1 MKRFSAVSS
10 AATGSGRMQ
19 MDGAFE
25 VNKTIVMGH
34 GYNTADI
41 IIVTR
46 ALDAKR
52 IQFGTV
58 EWYLQSESRVT
69 NATIIL

>member
-1 MKRFSAVSS
+1 MGPLKL
-10 AATGSGRMQ
+10 
-19 MDGAFE
+19 
-25 VNKTIVMGH
+25 NKTIVMGH
-34 GYNTADI
+34 GYNTAHI
-41 IIVTR
+41 IIVTQ